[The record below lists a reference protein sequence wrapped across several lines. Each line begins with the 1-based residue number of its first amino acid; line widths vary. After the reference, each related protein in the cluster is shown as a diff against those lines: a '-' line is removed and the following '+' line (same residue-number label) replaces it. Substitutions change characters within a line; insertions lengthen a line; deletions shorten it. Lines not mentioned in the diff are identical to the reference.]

1 MPERGSTPS
10 LIAANNQR
18 YIQPDMA
25 ARLLTVWFKGQ
36 FKFGVLLGKIISPL
50 VMGIIFFFV
59 VTPTSFMMKIFNKDL
74 LNLKKND
81 KDFYWITKSKIKSKM
96 KNQF

>member
-36 FKFGVLLGKIISPL
+36 FKFGVLFVLFGGCWFSLASTRPVVMPGNKKTVRTNQPAGDQCLTQGIGKTCGRP
-50 VMGIIFFFV
+50 
-59 VTPTSFMMKIFNKDL
+59 
-74 LNLKKND
+74 
-81 KDFYWITKSKIKSKM
+81 Y
-96 KNQF
+96 